1 MVDQFKTISSVL
13 TDGVLTATINNPPI
27 NIMTQDLYVDLIPF
41 FDQVAQ
47 DNDVRVLVMESAN
60 PDFFIAHFDI
70 SMILKSPVDKPA
82 TKSAELNPFH
92 VMCERVRTMAKP
104 TIAKING
111 RVGGG
116 GNELCSNFDMRY
128 GVLGKTK
135 INQMEVPLGILPGGT
150 GTQRL
155 PNLIG
160 RGRAMEVILGADDLD
175 AETAEKW
182 GYLNRAFVSSEEMDQ
197 FVDQLS
203 QRMALWPV
211 EAVALA
217 KQSVL
222 AAEPSPIEGM
232 LEEAYCFQQTL
243 RTSSA
248 QESMSLS
255 LEMGAQT
262 REGELRINELSKDL
276 QSARRKG

>member
-1 MVDQFKTISSVL
+1 MVEQFKTVQSVL
-13 TDGVLTATINNPPI
+13 DEGVLTATISNPPI
-27 NIMTQDLYVDLIPF
+27 NVMTRELFVDLIALF
-41 FDQVAQ
+41 KEVAE
-47 DNDVRVLVMESAN
+47 DTEVRVLVLESAD

-70 SMILKSPVDKPA
+70 EAILQTPVDQPA
-82 TKSAELNPFH
+82 QKAEELNIFH
-92 VMCERVRTMAKP
+92 QMCETVRTMPKP

-128 GVLGKTK
+128 GVYGKTI

-155 PNLIG
+155 PLLVG
-160 RGRAMEVILGADDLD
+160 RSRAMEIILGGDDLD

-182 GYLNRAFVSSEEMDQ
+182 GYLNRAFKTAAAMDA
-197 FVDQLS
+197 FVDNLS

-211 EAVALA
+211 EAIALA

-222 AAEPSPIEGM
+222 GAEASPIEGM

-243 RTSSA
+243 RTKSA
-248 QESMSLS
+248 QESMALA
-255 LEMGAQT
+255 LANGAQT
-262 REGELRINELSKDL
+262 RAGELRINELCREL
-276 QSARRKG
+276 QLARKKG